1 MVFFLLSILGSPVI
15 TGEFLA
21 CVGVVRSDVASSSE
35 LGRNFP
41 PKRFDDIALRVDV
54 VASTAL
60 DSCNAAVPEVLVVPE
75 CRLVTTVVLQ

>member
-1 MVFFLLSILGSPVI
+1 MGFFLLSRLGSPEF
-15 TGEFLA
+15 TGEFWA
-21 CVGVVRSDVASSSE
+21 CVGFVRSDAASSLG

-75 CRLVTTVVLQ
+75 CRLVTTAVQQ